1 MVGVLLSGY
10 SAYLSY
16 TYLKKV
22 KSEGLDV
29 LQGWQQMKLFYEHLT
44 VNFAGVAATILALQA
59 EVGTLMMGGMSK
71 SGSGLAV
78 LALAQVGHTSGS
90 VQ

>member
-16 TYLKKV
+16 TYLNRI

-29 LQGWQQMKLFYEHLT
+29 LQGWQQMKLFYEHLV
-44 VNFAGVAATILALQA
+44 VNFAGAAATILALQA
-59 EVGTLMMGGMSK
+59 EVGTLMMGGISK
-71 SGSGLAV
+71 QASGLTV
-78 LALAQVGHTSGS
+78 QALAQVRG
-90 VQ
+90 